1 MSKSIKSLKR
11 ALRTETRELLSKIP
25 LDVIEQE
32 SLIVTRRLLS
42 IKEYQNSKKV
52 SIYLSTPNSE
62 ISTKA
67 IIKDIFDKEKICY
80 VPRCNGDYMEM
91 VRLKSYQDYL
101 SLPLNRWNIPE
112 PNLDEKLELDLIIMP
127 GLAFDIERN
136 RLGHGKGY
144 YDKFLANC
152 QKLSI
157 ENKKNLPITIAIVLE
172 SQILKKIPTTNYDI
186 KPDIVLTHNQIFTK
200 D

>member
-1 MSKSIKSLKR
+1 
-11 ALRTETRELLSKIP
+11 
-25 LDVIEQE
+25 
-32 SLIVTRRLLS
+32 
-42 IKEYQNSKKV
+42 
-52 SIYLSTPNSE
+52 
-62 ISTKA
+62 
-67 IIKDIFDKEKICY
+67 
-80 VPRCNGDYMEM
+80 
-91 VRLKSYQDYL
+91 
-101 SLPLNRWNIPE
+101 
-112 PNLDEKLELDLIIMP
+112 MP